1 MCIRIQPSFSSSN
14 NVIEMLKS
22 NASSIGSSDQSN
34 IPLKTQTNCSSNA
47 SSSLGRLMQNATM
60 HPTPPSSNNINNS
73 PAEDVASFDE
83 GNDSGNLGEK
93 HPRKRSA
100 SKSSSSPDKR
110 SPVAK
115 RAKQSAKNTQQKRNA
130 DKRGDGCVNEETSD
144 KVKAAC
150 WNEVMAEDSPPI
162 PVRTSS
168 LHGSREEAS
177 SRLKGND
184 SDNIATGSP
193 SSRILGNV
201 PTLCQQGQS
210 NPNQIMNELLLPTVN
225 NTNETSALL
234 RQLQNGLAAPPQQQS
249 RREQDVNALIMQ
261 VLRENA
267 RHQTENVSIRSP
279 PLTPRTT
286 DADELLR
293 FLQNPSAPLQQH
305 ALSNRTTNQT
315 RIGPLNNNGIGLA
328 SADTTADNILSQ
340 LLIQNIRHQRN
351 RPNQNASDLLNQAIS
366 EVLERRR
373 LTNTLEMAR
382 NALHSDHSMQ
392 LMGLI
397 ASSGSRSTP
406 RSDGNPGLLQQ
417 FCRPAAATTSFSG
430 INSPAINPILRSSHV
445 PVGLLSSLNSVVPD
459 SLLRRLMEQQRQ
471 NASIITSLTQRN
483 SVSSSASQPSVNL
496 LIQQLLMQQNHSAA
510 ERQSLAGTQE
520 SSLSTAAN
528 NQTSNELQPNPSNRP
543 SD

>member
-60 HPTPPSSNNINNS
+60 HPIPPSSNNINNS

-193 SSRILGNV
+193 SSRLLGNV

-210 NPNQIMNELLLPTVN
+210 NPNQIMNEL
-225 NTNETSALL
+225 
-234 RQLQNGLAAPPQQQS
+234 QLQNGLAAPQQQQS

-351 RPNQNASDLLNQAIS
+351 RPNQNASDLL
-366 EVLERRR
+366 R